1 MICSYCD
8 SKKHNI
14 LSCPEDSELDKILT
28 SDKEPNFSN
37 FSLKT
42 LKKLMVILD
51 VNPSYPPIR
60 MRLILK
66 RRWMYEKKK
75 REETKR
81 EETTRKET
89 TPELSSSLMRSEQIH
104 ECPICMDDMIE
115 CVTAKCTTPCGHT
128 FCTTCFVMSVMR
140 KNTCP
145 MCRTNIIDN
154 NDYVDIMNRGM
165 EPIPIQSI
173 PIQSIPIPLPEPINV
188 IYPMYPTAPLG
199 MRRSREGGAT
209 MVSFTNMSD
218 THSFSFTYSVAEPE
232 PEIEIEPE
240 PNSNIYRRDTTTTTI
255 SAVSSNNNE
264 YVSFDHLSYDYHST
278 IYN

>member
-14 LSCPEDSELDKILT
+14 LSCPEDNELDKILT
-28 SDKEPNFSN
+28 SDTEPNFSN

-51 VNPSYPPIR
+51 VKPSYPPIR

-81 EETTRKET
+81 KETKRKEIKT
-89 TPELSSSLMRSEQIH
+89 DSSSALIRSEQIH
-104 ECPICMDDMIE
+104 ECPICMDDTIE
-115 CVTAKCTTPCGHT
+115 CVTATCTTPCSHT

-145 MCRTNIIDN
+145 MCRTHIIDN
-154 NDYVDIMNRGM
+154 NDYVDIRNRDIIHREREHNPHPPPE
-165 EPIPIQSI
+165 EPV
-173 PIQSIPIPLPEPINV
+173 NV
-188 IYPMYPTAPLG
+188 IYPMNPTPPFG
-199 MRRSREGGAT
+199 IGSRVE
-209 MVSFTNMSD
+209 FTTTND
-218 THSFSFTYSVAEPE
+218 AYSFSFTYSLPE
-232 PEIEIEPE
+232 TQRETDV
-240 PNSNIYRRDTTTTTI
+240 YI
-255 SAVSSNNNE
+255 SDMTVGPISSDMGGE
-264 YVSFDHLSYDYHST
+264 YVSFGNLHP
-278 IYN
+278 